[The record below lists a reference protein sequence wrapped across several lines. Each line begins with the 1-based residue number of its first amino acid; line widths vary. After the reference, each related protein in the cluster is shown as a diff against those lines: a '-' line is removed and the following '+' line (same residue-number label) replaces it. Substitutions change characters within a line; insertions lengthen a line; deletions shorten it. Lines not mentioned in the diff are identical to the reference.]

1 MIERSLLTRTAELAA
16 DHLESIGD
24 RHAGAI
30 AGFDELRAALGGPL
44 PETGRR
50 PPQVVEDARARRRA
64 RSRRLAPARAT
75 SAS

>member
-24 RHAGAI
+24 RHAGPI
-30 AGFDELRAALGGPL
+30 AGFDELREALGGPL
-44 PETGRR
+44 PETGLR
-50 PPQVVEDARARRRA
+50 PTRSSRSSHAAPSRASSPR
-64 RSRRLAPARAT
+64 PGRAT